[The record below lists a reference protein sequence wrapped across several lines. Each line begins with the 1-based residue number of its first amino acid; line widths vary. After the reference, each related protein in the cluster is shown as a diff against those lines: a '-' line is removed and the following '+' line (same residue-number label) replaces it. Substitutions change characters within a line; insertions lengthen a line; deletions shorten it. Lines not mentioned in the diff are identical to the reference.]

1 MPVVCQRILTRTTRY
16 PFREAVVD
24 RTYICYAIVSV
35 YLRWPMASIT
45 CPKCGVVLE
54 AADDGTNIYDVG
66 KWAKVCVHGD
76 NGTPLLCPN
85 MKAAIEANAV
95 KTDNDTKGTQQ

>member
-1 MPVVCQRILTRTTRY
+1 M
-16 PFREAVVD
+16 
-24 RTYICYAIVSV
+24 VSV
-35 YLRWPMASIT
+35 YLRWAMASIV

-54 AADDGTNIYDVG
+54 AADDGTNTYDVG
-66 KWAKVCVHGD
+66 KWATACEHED

-95 KTDNDTKGTQQ
+95 KTDNDTKGTPQ